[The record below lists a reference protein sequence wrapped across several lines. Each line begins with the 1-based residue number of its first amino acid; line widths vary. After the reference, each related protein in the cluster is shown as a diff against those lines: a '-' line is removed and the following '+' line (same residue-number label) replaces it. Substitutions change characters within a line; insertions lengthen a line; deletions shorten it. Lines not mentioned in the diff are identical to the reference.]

1 MGAIFTARLQRPN
14 VSSAAVRFAY
24 TFAYTR
30 LNFGKDRAQ
39 QPKVGR
45 EAISIKYVVS
55 SRLFALLAK
64 REKCTDLPCK
74 LGSEFRG

>member
-39 QPKVGR
+39 
-45 EAISIKYVVS
+45 
-55 SRLFALLAK
+55 
-64 REKCTDLPCK
+64 
-74 LGSEFRG
+74 